1 MHIYVLHNTSTKLSG
16 KHSTAK
22 EKAKVDPERENLVE
36 SKLNIGVRT
45 FRKSYLNENN
55 LALTANNEEPSNLR
69 VPGEI
74 SNDTQ

>member
-36 SKLNIGVRT
+36 R
-45 FRKSYLNENN
+45 
-55 LALTANNEEPSNLR
+55 AN
-69 VPGEI
+69 
-74 SNDTQ
+74 

>member
-36 SKLNIGVRT
+36 SKLNIGV
-45 FRKSYLNENN
+45 
-55 LALTANNEEPSNLR
+55 
-69 VPGEI
+69 
-74 SNDTQ
+74 